1 MKRYMLDTDI
11 SSYIIR
17 NRPQS
22 VRERFSKLESDQL
35 CISAI
40 TEAELAYGVK
50 AAGARKALRLDV
62 EDFVRRI
69 TVLEWGGAAVEHYA
83 DIRVKLEAAGTPIG
97 NMDLMIAAHARSVG
111 AVVVTNNEKHFGR
124 VGGLTVEN
132 WA

>member
-50 AAGARKALRLDV
+50 AAGARIALRLDV

-97 NMDLMIAAHARSVG
+97 NMDLMIAAHARSIG

-124 VGGLTVEN
+124 VGGLNVEN

>member
-22 VRERFSKLESDQL
+22 VRERFSKLDSDQL

-40 TEAELAYGVK
+40 TQAELAYGVK
-50 AAGARKALRLDV
+50 AAGAAKTLRLNV
-62 EDFVRRI
+62 ADFVRRLA
-69 TVLEWGGAAVEHYA
+69 VLEWGGMAVEHYA
-83 DIRVKLEAAGTPIG
+83 DIRVKLEAAGTSIG
-97 NMDLMIAAHARSVG
+97 NMDLMIAAHARSIG
-111 AVVVTNNEKHFGR
+111 AVVVTNNEKHFRR
-124 VGGLTVEN
+124 VGGLAVEN

>member
-50 AAGARKALRLDV
+50 AAGARIALRLGV

-69 TVLEWGGAAVEHYA
+69 TVLEWGGAAVAHYA
-83 DIRVKLEAAGTPIG
+83 DIRAKLEAAGTPIG

>member
-11 SSYIIR
+11 SRYIIR

-50 AAGARKALRLDV
+50 AAGARIALRLGV

>member
-22 VRERFSKLESDQL
+22 VRERFSKLDSDQL

-40 TEAELAYGVK
+40 TQAELAYGVK
-50 AAGARKALRLDV
+50 AAGAAKTLRLDV
-62 EDFVRRI
+62 EDYVRRLA
-69 TVLEWGGAAVEHYA
+69 VLEWGGAAAEHYA

-97 NMDLMIAAHARSVG
+97 SMDLMIAAHARSIG
-111 AVVVTNNEKHFGR
+111 AVVVTNNEKHFRR

>member
-22 VRERFSKLESDQL
+22 VRARFGKLDSDQL

-40 TEAELAYGVK
+40 TQAELAYGVK
-50 AAGARKALRLDV
+50 AAGARKTLRLDV
-62 EDFVRRI
+62 EDFVRRLA
-69 TVLEWGGAAVEHYA
+69 VLEWGGAAVEHYA
-83 DIRVKLEAAGTPIG
+83 DIRVKLEVAGVPIG
-97 NMDLMIAAHARSVG
+97 NMDLMIAAHARSIG
-111 AVVVTNNEKHFGR
+111 AVVVTNNEKHFRR
-124 VGGLTVEN
+124 VGGLAVEN

>member
-50 AAGARKALRLDV
+50 AAGARIALRLDV